1 MHTYLVGNQL
11 SPDNL
16 GAGVE
21 GELHC
26 EWGKLQLLDGVGLQ
40 RFNVCGSSPTDA
52 TLPKKLHRVVP
63 DAEHHWWVHQQEHGS
78 GQ

>member
-11 SPDNL
+11 SPDDL

-21 GELHC
+21 GELHSN
-26 EWGKLQLLDGVGLQ
+26 WGKLQLLDGVGLP
-40 RFNVCGSSPTDA
+40 RLNVNCQNVRIRQKVAPG
-52 TLPKKLHRVVP
+52 
-63 DAEHHWWVHQQEHGS
+63 AEHHWWVHQQGHGS